1 MTMRERM
8 LALVQGRPHDRV
20 PFVQYSGLAAP
31 NDEVWAHVGRGRV
44 GLLQWCSIHRVE
56 TPNCRFEHEDFERD
70 GQRFRRTT
78 LHTPAGS
85 LTEERQFEP
94 AYGSSSI
101 RRHYV
106 QEPRDYDVLIAYLRD
121 GIVLDA
127 YDAYRKVD
135 ADLGDDGLPLAA
147 VERTPYQQLWV
158 QWVGLENLSLH
169 FAECPERVEEAIAL
183 LRQRARLI
191 FELALRS
198 PAPFIDFPDNIT
210 APAVGAERF
219 RRYCVPLYDEL
230 AGMLAERDAYVFVHM
245 DGDLKPL
252 WGAIGA
258 SGVRGIDSM
267 SPPPDND
274 TSVAVARRM
283 WPEMRLCV
291 NFPSSCHLRGY
302 AGARQ
307 TAEQII
313 EEDGGSGLLQ
323 IQISE
328 NVPRDAWRDSYRAI
342 ADAIDAVGQRRVVH
356 GGRRA
361 RA

>member
-1 MTMRERM
+1 MSSATMRDRM
-8 LALVQGRPHDRV
+8 LALIQGRPHDRV

-31 NDEVWAHVGRGRV
+31 NEEVWAHVGRGRV

-70 GQRFRRTT
+70 GKRFRRTT

-85 LTEERQFEP
+85 LFEERQFEP

-106 QEPRDYDVLIAYLRD
+106 QEPRDYDVLLAYLRD
-121 GIVLDA
+121 GIVMDDYA
-127 YDAYRKVD
+127 GYAKVD
-135 ADLGDDGLPLAA
+135 AALGDDGLPLAA

-158 QWVGLENLSLH
+158 QWVGLSNLSVHL
-169 FAECPERVEEAIAL
+169 AECPDKVAAVVQHL
-183 LRQRARLI
+183 NQRARLI

-210 APAVGAERF
+210 APAIGPDRF
-219 RRYCVPLYDEL
+219 RRYCVPLYNEL
-230 AGMLAERDAYVFVHM
+230 AAMLAERDAYVFVHM

-252 WGAIGA
+252 WDAIGA

-274 TSVAVARRM
+274 TSVAAARKM
-283 WPEMRLCV
+283 WPEMRLWI

-302 AGARQ
+302 KGARKV
-307 TAEQII
+307 AEQIL

-323 IQISE
+323 IQVSE
-328 NVPRDAWRDSYRAI
+328 NVPHDAWRESYRAI
-342 ADAIDAVGQRRVVH
+342 ADAVDAAGRQRVV
-356 GGRRA
+356 R
-361 RA
+361 